1 MFTLT
6 VENKYGEQMEL
17 THNDSYVITSIEGI
31 DPPQAVIN
39 TTRNANADGSIY
51 NSAYVDNRTIT
62 ITLAIN
68 AGAED
73 NRILLY
79 RYFKAK
85 YPVKLNYQNASR
97 NVYINGFVQNID
109 IQFFNQKQIA
119 QITILCPDPFFV
131 GTEDNITE
139 FSSIDSLFEFP
150 FSIEESANLLP
161 YPYYQTSRSDSGLTY
176 TDNGDGTI
184 TVNGTNT
191 ATGTAKAF
199 VMRSRANENFKL
211 PAGTYILSGGLS
223 NSQRMIINYEPAG
236 SSSAVTL
243 ATDTGS
249 EVTFTVT
256 EEISQY
262 PLQVGLYSTSGA
274 TYDDVTIYPMIRA
287 ANVESDTWEQY
298 NVPDGLVE
306 FSTLVINEETNVYN
320 GGDVETGALITLQAA
335 GAVKN
340 PSVYNVETNEYFV
353 LDNLTL
359 QAGDVVRINTIK
371 KQKSVTLLRDGV
383 TTNLIG
389 NVRFGSTWFQL
400 APLDNTFIVSAEV
413 NPENMYV
420 TFMIANQFEGV

>member
-1 MFTLT
+1 M
-6 VENKYGEQMEL
+6 
-17 THNDSYVITSIEGI
+17 
-31 DPPQAVIN
+31 
-39 TTRNANADGSIY
+39 
-51 NSAYVDNRTIT
+51 
-62 ITLAIN
+62 
-68 AGAED
+68 
-73 NRILLY
+73 
-79 RYFKAK
+79 
-85 YPVKLNYQNASR
+85 
-97 NVYINGFVQNID
+97 
-109 IQFFNQKQIA
+109 
-119 QITILCPDPFFV
+119 
-131 GTEDNITE
+131 
-139 FSSIDSLFEFP
+139 
-150 FSIEESANLLP
+150 
-161 YPYYQTSRSDSGLTY
+161 
-176 TDNGDGTI
+176 
-184 TVNGTNT
+184 
-191 ATGTAKAF
+191 
-199 VMRSRANENFKL
+199 
-211 PAGTYILSGGLS
+211 SGGLS